1 MEKAQKEVSQLF
13 DDIRTVPEETNLQDL
28 KFLKLIIKETLR
40 VHPSLPVIPRE
51 CRKRCEVHG
60 YGIDVKSKVL
70 INEWAIGR
78 DPSYWN
84 EAERFYPERFIDVS
98 ADFKGGS
105 FEFIPLGAGKRMCL
119 GISFATTY
127 IEFTLAQ
134 MLYHFDWKLADGL
147 KPENLDMIESV
158 GGTLKRKQGL
168 ELIPISYRSLLLP
181 SFPVLITILLFIS
194 IFWTRTKLIGSND
207 SSPNPPPGP
216 MKLPFIGNIHQL
228 LHPLFHHRLRDLAKK
243 FGPVMQLQIGEVPTV
258 IISSSEA
265 AKEVLKTQEINFVDR
280 PHLLA
285 ESILFYN
292 RKGFS
297 FAPYGDYWREL
308 RKISILELLSAKRVR
323 SFKSIR
329 EEEVSDFIGSIYAKE
344 GSPINLSRMIFSLG
358 NGIIARASIGKKCK
372 TQEAFLPI
380 VDELSLALGGLNMAD
395 VFPSSRFFRMV
406 SRVRSRLERMHREAD
421 EMLDSIISERRANS
435 GLASKMAKNEAEDL
449 LGALLNLQDHGN
461 LESQLT
467 TSSIK
472 ATILEMFT
480 GGGETSSTAL
490 EWAMSEL
497 IKNPRVMEKAQ
508 KEVRQVFDNIRN
520 LKYVF

>member
-1 MEKAQKEVSQLF
+1 MEQ
-13 DDIRTVPEETNLQDL
+13 
-28 KFLKLIIKETLR
+28 
-40 VHPSLPVIPRE
+40 
-51 CRKRCEVHG
+51 
-60 YGIDVKSKVL
+60 
-70 INEWAIGR
+70 
-78 DPSYWN
+78 
-84 EAERFYPERFIDVS
+84 
-98 ADFKGGS
+98 
-105 FEFIPLGAGKRMCL
+105 
-119 GISFATTY
+119 
-127 IEFTLAQ
+127 
-134 MLYHFDWKLADGL
+134 
-147 KPENLDMIESV
+147 
-158 GGTLKRKQGL
+158 
-168 ELIPISYRSLLLP
+168 LLP

-194 IFWTRTKLIGSND
+194 IFWTRTKLIRSNE

-216 MKLPFIGNIHQL
+216 WKLPFIGNIHQL

-265 AKEVLKTQEINFVDR
+265 AKEVMKTHEINFVDR
-280 PHLLA
+280 PHLLVA
-285 ESILFYN
+285 SILLYN
-292 RKGFS
+292 RKGFV

-372 TQEAFLPI
+372 TQEAFLP
-380 VDELSLALGGLNMAD
+380 VLDELSQALGGLNMAD

-449 LGALLNLQDHGN
+449 LGVLLNLQEHGN
-461 LESQLT
+461 PESQLT

-472 ATILEMFT
+472 ATILEMFS
-480 GGGETSSTAL
+480 GGGDTSSTAL
-490 EWAMSEL
+490 EWAMSNP
-497 IKNPRVMEKAQ
+497 IKNPRVMKKAQ
-508 KEVRQVFDNIRN
+508 KEVRQVFDDIGTVPDETNLQDLKFLKLVIKETLRLHPSLAVIPRECRKRCEVHGYDIDVKSRVLINAWAIGRDRFIGMKSRN
-520 LKYVF
+520 SVARDSSMFLLILRVAALSSYHLELERECVQACHLLSPILSLHLRRCYTILTGNLLMG